1 MASNQ
6 QRIEATVAC
15 QNAIKDQNRCIAEMR
30 GELEEVRLLLQGF
43 YDMNSKSG
51 EYVQFLR
58 ERVQE
63 ALLVCHTLLLY

>member
-43 YDMNSKSG
+43 YDMNTKAG
-51 EYVQFLR
+51 AYVAWLR
-58 ERVQE
+58 ER
-63 ALLVCHTLLLY
+63 AYKRLS